1 MTPRR
6 VFLSEQAETEGKN
19 MTKTQTAKMMAA
31 ANGVLA
37 ELVRTGEV
45 ADTREA
51 KMSAYGVIFGMM
63 VNA

>member
-1 MTPRR
+1 
-6 VFLSEQAETEGKN
+6 
-19 MTKTQTAKMMAA
+19 MTKTQTEKFMAA

-45 ADTREA
+45 ANTREA

-63 VNA
+63 VEAA